1 MPDRS
6 PRTMTEPDKRGRHS
20 TAIRFDADVYDRLTA
35 ESEARMVSIN
45 WIVNRLVA
53 EGLERIVPVE
63 DMRLTVDSGHAE
75 MPPKPDQNGSQDPT
89 P

>member
-1 MPDRS
+1 MADR
-6 PRTMTEPDKRGRHS
+6 TVNDPDKRGRHS
-20 TAIRFDADVYDRLTA
+20 TAIRFDPDVYDRLAA

-63 DMRLTVDSGHAE
+63 DMRLTLDSGQPIT
-75 MPPKPDQNGSQDPT
+75 PPQQGDNGSQEAGS
-89 P
+89 